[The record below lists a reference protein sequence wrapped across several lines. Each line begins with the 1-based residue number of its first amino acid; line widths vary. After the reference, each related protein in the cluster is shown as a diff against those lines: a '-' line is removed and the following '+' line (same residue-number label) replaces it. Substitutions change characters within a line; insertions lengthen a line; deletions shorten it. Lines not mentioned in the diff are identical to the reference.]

1 MSHTSLKSISSG
13 TRKHF
18 VDTDD
23 VPWVDS
29 DSNMESEFTSVDLH
43 VFVGSDTGSFKSF
56 RGDLL
61 FLVGNKMDAHWE
73 LIPTGLLRSSVID
86 SDFGV
91 WHSTIE
97 ARLWIWLILL
107 VSVATRWSSSHFY
120 NLIK

>member
-1 MSHTSLKSISSG
+1 
-13 TRKHF
+13 
-18 VDTDD
+18 
-23 VPWVDS
+23 
-29 DSNMESEFTSVDLH
+29 LH

-61 FLVGNKMDAHWE
+61 LLVGNKMDAHWE

-91 WHSTIE
+91 RHSTIE

-120 NLIK
+120 LSFI